1 MGSRL
6 EENKNAAVVTFVGK
20 IRVKRTYFF
29 TSLRYLYQYISCLN
43 ACLKCI
49 SFVSPFLIPLYI
61 LTLCLLD
68 AFILLEVDR

>member
-29 TSLRYLYQYISCLN
+29 TSHTSQLFKFKGIH
-43 ACLKCI
+43 
-49 SFVSPFLIPLYI
+49 F
-61 LTLCLLD
+61 
-68 AFILLEVDR
+68 